1 MLALPSVTFCSWY
14 YRDIQM
20 PSDRMLQNLLNP
32 RSAVTSY
39 GGWAT
44 IHGDVA
50 RVIEG
55 EQQAKLKKEWEQLG
69 LEREREIRKQL
80 ELEREREI
88 RKQLELKLEC
98 GDVTVVMLD
107 CQSPQT
113 QRALHA
119 AAFAPLQSMLP
130 LPQLNLNLCCRHQL

>member
-32 RSAVTSY
+32 RSAVTNY

-69 LEREREIRKQL
+69 
-80 ELEREREI
+80 LEREREI